1 MDTKVNKACSYSQ
14 RVHCVVKEM
23 NEPKET
29 VNVERTAMEANT
41 GTDCEGGKLKEEK
54 MANTEAFLEMS
65 LSEVSKT
72 KKERDGS
79 PRKMNYMCKGK
90 HETWHLSISGR
101 QSPRWIW
108 KEAKFADGDGLLFM
122 LIKGHG
128 TLDSKRL
135 LGDCMGF
142 PGSAAGKESACNA
155 GDPGSISGWGRSPAE
170 GIGYPTPV
178 FVDFPGG
185 SDGKESACNA
195 GDLGLIPRLGRSPGE
210 GHDNALK
217 YSCLENLSGQRS
229 LAGYSPWGRK
239 ESDMTEQLNTAQHR
253 GL

>member
-155 GDPGSISGWGRSPAE
+155 GDPGSISGWGSSLGE
-170 GIGYPTPV
+170 GIGYLLHYSWASLVGQMVKNP
-178 FVDFPGG
+178 PGMQEIWVQ
-185 SDGKESACNA
+185 S
-195 GDLGLIPRLGRSPGE
+195 LGWEEP
-210 GHDNALK
+210 
-217 YSCLENLSGQRS
+217 LEKGMATHSS
-229 LAGYSPWGRK
+229 ILA
-239 ESDMTEQLNTAQHR
+239 
-253 GL
+253 